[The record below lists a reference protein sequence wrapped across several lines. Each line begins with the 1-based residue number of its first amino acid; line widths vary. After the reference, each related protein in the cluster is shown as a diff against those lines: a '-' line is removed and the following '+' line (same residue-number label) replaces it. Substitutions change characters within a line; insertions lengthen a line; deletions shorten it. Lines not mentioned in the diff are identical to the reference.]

1 MTNEE
6 DKFRSA
12 FADALASTKSLSQHI
27 DEDSTEYM
35 LSILLDDPSDE
46 DAREA
51 VRSIISSAV
60 MDEEEG
66 ADGALCDIFFRA
78 LDASLCSDGNNNS
91 NQQNASNNS
100 DDLNNELPRR
110 LDNAIT
116 LKSHDIQSFASGLIA
131 DKDPTMDDTNAS
143 SDIQEFYANM
153 IDVTN
158 VKARSERDRRKA
170 RQKELR
176 EKMEEEERKRAIDD
190 VMRMMVEEEESTK
203 DKQNS
208 GGGGLTPQEMA
219 EMTNAAD
226 NAADVH
232 LQNFNLANRKGGG
245 KDLLEDASLILAR
258 GRRYGLMGR
267 NGCGK
272 TTLLTALASRE
283 LNDASASGGGVPKS
297 MTMLLVRQEIMGNDL
312 SAVEMVLK
320 SDVKREGAKLWIQHI
335 EDELT
340 KLDNPASS
348 DDSDKKDGDGE
359 EGSTSKAASSS
370 KAKQKLR
377 DRKKGKVMAAASSK
391 KSASTGKSST
401 KNKKESIE
409 DRRKALTTQLSH
421 AYERL
426 ARIEQEEGGDPEP
439 RARKVLYGLGFLS
452 EEMQNKP
459 TKELS
464 GGWRMRVS
472 LSCALFANPAL
483 LLLDE
488 PTSECLSFCH
498 ITRYIHTF

>member
-1 MTNEE
+1 MTDEE
-6 DKFRSA
+6 NKFRSA

-66 ADGALCDIFFRA
+66 ADGALCDMFFRT
-78 LDASLCSDGNNNS
+78 LDASLCSDSGSNNS
-91 NQQNASNNS
+91 NQQNASNNN

-131 DKDPTMDDTNAS
+131 DKDPTMMDDANAS

-203 DKQNS
+203 DKQNIGG

-232 LQNFNLANRKGGG
+232 LQNFNLGNRKGG
-245 KDLLEDASLILAR
+245 
-258 GRRYGLMGR
+258 
-267 NGCGK
+267 
-272 TTLLTALASRE
+272 
-283 LNDASASGGGVPKS
+283 
-297 MTMLLVRQEIMGNDL
+297 
-312 SAVEMVLK
+312 
-320 SDVKREGAKLWIQHI
+320 
-335 EDELT
+335 
-340 KLDNPASS
+340 
-348 DDSDKKDGDGE
+348 
-359 EGSTSKAASSS
+359 
-370 KAKQKLR
+370 
-377 DRKKGKVMAAASSK
+377 
-391 KSASTGKSST
+391 
-401 KNKKESIE
+401 
-409 DRRKALTTQLSH
+409 
-421 AYERL
+421 
-426 ARIEQEEGGDPEP
+426 
-439 RARKVLYGLGFLS
+439 
-452 EEMQNKP
+452 
-459 TKELS
+459 
-464 GGWRMRVS
+464 
-472 LSCALFANPAL
+472 
-483 LLLDE
+483 
-488 PTSECLSFCH
+488 
-498 ITRYIHTF
+498 